1 MSNSKH
7 FSLSYNPL
15 MFRICADEQKH
26 QVCAVLMNDKAVV
39 KVLPH
44 VIRSVNELNIPS
56 GDKQGYEILYFGV
69 NLILMLDYRL
79 SFNVEVKSS
88 DYSDEIEVLIISR
101 KDVSAWKDKDG
112 TDDDNNNN
120 SSSSTERIKMHY
132 SNNGQKINDIYIPSI
147 SDAYAFILS
156 NRTSRNNNKESKTKT
171 VKVAL
176 THSWQQ
182 EIKESQLK
190 NRL

>member
-1 MSNSKH
+1 
-7 FSLSYNPL
+7 
-15 MFRICADEQKH
+15 
-26 QVCAVLMNDKAVV
+26 VV

-44 VIRSVNELNIPS
+44 VIRSISELNIPS
-56 GDKQGYEILYFGV
+56 GNTQGYEILHFGV
-69 NLILMLDYRL
+69 NLILMFDYRL
-79 SFNVEVKSS
+79 SFNIEVKSL

-101 KDVSAWKDKDG
+101 KDVPAWKEKHRIE
-112 TDDDNNNN
+112 DNNNN
-120 SSSSTERIKMHY
+120 SNSSTEHIKIHY
-132 SNNGQKINDIYIPSI
+132 RNNGQKINDIFKPSI

-156 NRTSRNNNKESKTKT
+156 NRTSPGSNKEKSMPKA
-171 VKVAL
+171 VKVVL